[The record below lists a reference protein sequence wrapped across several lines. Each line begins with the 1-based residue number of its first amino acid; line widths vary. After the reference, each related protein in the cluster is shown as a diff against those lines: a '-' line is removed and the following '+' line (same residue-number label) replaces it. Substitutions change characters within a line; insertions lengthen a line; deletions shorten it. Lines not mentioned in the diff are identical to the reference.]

1 MVAVGLTVP
10 ALNDPQA
17 GKGDATAM
25 ARSSTQPNFA
35 QLIRER
41 RGQLNLTQQEVGR
54 RIKVSTQYIGH
65 LESGIRHPSD
75 KILTRLSEVL
85 GLDARE
91 IFVLANPWAKDLVA
105 PSVEV
110 GQELGLR

>member
-1 MVAVGLTVP
+1 MPGC
-10 ALNDPQA
+10 
-17 GKGDATAM
+17 
-25 ARSSTQPNFA
+25 SSQPNFG

-41 RGQLNLTQQEVGR
+41 RRQLNLTQQEVGR

-91 IFVLANPWAKDLVA
+91 MFVLANPWAKDLVG

-110 GQELGLR
+110 GQEFGLR